1 MLIINN
7 DKLDYLYSKPKKKQL
22 NDVQIM
28 DLLMLSLREGGGGGA
43 EGGGRSEGG
52 GDTRHIW
59 RTRQ

>member
-7 DKLDYLYSKPKKKQL
+7 DELDYLYSKPKKKQL

-28 DLLMLSLREGGGGGA
+28 DLLMLSLREGGGA
-43 EGGGRSEGG
+43 EGGGRPEGG
-52 GDTRHIW
+52 GDTRHMW